1 MSGIGSRLRQERER
15 LGLSQKKFGEVG
27 GVEAN
32 AQGRYESGDRV
43 PKADYLSRVA
53 AKGVDVLYIVTGRRT
68 PTRADNLSQSEEKI
82 LVSYRALYKEDQD
95 AIRHLTHTLAELS
108 VSSLMKERR
117 TPESLRA
124 GRSQCINQPPDT
136 PVEQVLVIWR
146 LSLGQHAAFLLRC
159 PATYKTKSRGVC
171 LIRVLVV
178 DDHDL
183 VRTGITRMLADI
195 DGLQVVGQAESGEES
210 LLKARELKPDVVL
223 MDVKMPGIGGLEAT
237 RKLLRSHPDIKVV
250 AVTVCEEDPFP
261 TRLLQAGAAGYLT
274 KGAGLNEMV
283 QAIRL
288 VFAGQRYIS
297 PQIAQQLVFKS
308 FQPSSESPFDA
319 LSEREIQIALM
330 IVGCQKVQ
338 IISDK
343 LCLSPKTVNTYRY
356 RIFEKLSISS
366 DVELTLLAVRHGM
379 VDASA

>member
-1 MSGIGSRLRQERER
+1 M
-15 LGLSQKKFGEVG
+15 
-27 GVEAN
+27 
-32 AQGRYESGDRV
+32 
-43 PKADYLSRVA
+43 
-53 AKGVDVLYIVTGRRT
+53 
-68 PTRADNLSQSEEKI
+68 
-82 LVSYRALYKEDQD
+82 
-95 AIRHLTHTLAELS
+95 
-108 VSSLMKERR
+108 
-117 TPESLRA
+117 
-124 GRSQCINQPPDT
+124 
-136 PVEQVLVIWR
+136 
-146 LSLGQHAAFLLRC
+146 
-159 PATYKTKSRGVC
+159 
-171 LIRVLVV
+171 IRVLVV

-195 DGLQVVGQAESGEES
+195 DGLQVVGEGDSGES
-210 LLKARELKPDVVL
+210 ALKLARELKPDVVL

-274 KGAGLNEMV
+274 KGAGLDEMV

-297 PQIAQQLVFKS
+297 PQIAQQLALKP
-308 FQPSSESPFDA
+308 FQPQGSPFDT

-356 RIFEKLSISS
+356 RIFEKLSVTS

-379 VDASA
+379 VDASL